1 MSVAIDIPCY
11 NVASYIGRCTESAL
25 NQSLS
30 ADKIV
35 VIDDGSTDDS
45 YAIISKYPVHTIR
58 HGRNLGLAAARN
70 TALENVDTDII
81 VYIDADAYA
90 DQNMLQILLKEY
102 ERGDFAGVGGQGIEV
117 NSETVYDQWRSLHAH
132 QSLGE
137 SRDEHREFL
146 AGLCMS
152 YRCSTLSAVK
162 GFDATFRTNGEDIDL
177 GIRMNEAGFQ
187 LVYTPEARVF
197 HQRQDNHASL
207 QRMMYWWYY
216 WAFIAKKKNGRNPWS
231 LLTGTLRRMLWS
243 DTLPDLFIRRS
254 IALARLDLELSLVKI
269 DALRSASRSKL
280 YE

>member
-1 MSVAIDIPCY
+1 MSIAIAIPCY
-11 NVASYIGRCTESAL
+11 NGASYIGHCIESVL
-25 NQSLS
+25 NQSHP

-35 VIDDGSTDDS
+35 VIDDGSTDNS
-45 YAIISKYPVHTIR
+45 FAIISKYPVHSIR

-70 TALENVDTDII
+70 TALENVDTDFI

-90 DQNMLQILLKEY
+90 DQNMLDILHQEY
-102 ERGDFAGVGGQGIEV
+102 GKGDFAGVGGQGIEV
-117 NSETVYDQWRSLHAH
+117 YRETVHDRWRSLHAH

-137 SRDEHREFL
+137 NRDEHREFL

-152 YRCSTLSAVK
+152 YRCSALSAIK
-162 GFDATFRTNGEDIDL
+162 GFNAIFRTNGEDIDL
-177 GIRMNEAGFQ
+177 GLRMNKAGFQ
-187 LVYTPEARVF
+187 LVYTPEARVY

-207 QRMMYWWYY
+207 RRMMYWWYY

-254 IALARLDLELSLVKI
+254 IALTRLDLELSFVKI
-269 DALRSASRSKL
+269 DALFSASRSKIH
-280 YE
+280 